1 MTTHQLTIELPEPI
15 FRLLTQMAELT
26 QQSPEIL
33 AAQSVVGNLP
43 PSVDNIPT
51 EMQAELLAMQQLG
64 IDQLLEVAHN
74 QLPLQQQERH
84 LALLEKNSNASLT
97 SEERRELADL
107 RLSADRLMLRKAYAW
122 TILRWRGH
130 PIPTLNELPLK

>member
-1 MTTHQLTIELPEPI
+1 MTTHQLTIELPEPV

-43 PSVDNIPT
+43 PSVDNTPA
-51 EMQAELLAMQQLG
+51 EMQTELLTMQQLAV
-64 IDQLLEVAHN
+64 DQLLEVADS
-74 QLPLQQQERH
+74 QIPFQQQERH
-84 LALLEKNSNASLT
+84 LALLEKNSNASIT
-97 SEERRELADL
+97 PVERGELADL
-107 RLSADRLMLRKAYAW
+107 RLSADRLMIRKAYAW

-130 PIPTLNELPLK
+130 PVPTLNELPLR